1 MGGLRRNGGWLPTPA
16 FARRARLH
24 LAMAVALA
32 GVVPHGAAAFV
43 TFETGQVRPLALT
56 PDGQTLLALNTPD
69 ARLEIF
75 HVAGGDIT
83 PAGAVEVGLEPVAV
97 AARTSTEVWVTNH
110 LSDSVSIVDIGA
122 SPPHVVRTLLVGDEP
137 SDVVFAGPTDADGH
151 FTRAFITTARR
162 GQNLPDSI
170 PPNLTTPGTPRAL
183 VYVFDA
189 TNLGSSLGGTPETIV
204 QLFGDTP
211 RALAASPDGHTVYAA
226 IFKSGNETTTV
237 TEAAVCDGGAAAPPC
252 AVDGVQV
259 PGGLPNGQVPGGL
272 PAPNVNV
279 EDIVGPEVG
288 LIVKYDEASGLWKD
302 ELGRNWN
309 NAVRFSLPDLDVF
322 RIDALAE
329 PPQQTASFAHV
340 GTVLYN
346 MIVNPTDGAL
356 YVSNTE
362 ARNEIRFEG
371 PGTSASTVRGD
382 LHESRITVIA
392 DGQVSPRHLNKHITA
407 LPQGYR
413 TTPMPDGIKEA
424 SLATPLDMAVASDG
438 TLYLAAFGSS
448 AVGVFHSAE
457 VEADTFVPDAAHH
470 ITVSGGGPSGL
481 VLDEANHRLYVLTR
495 FDNAV
500 KVIDT
505 VAAQEL
511 FQHPLFNPEP
521 PDVVAGRPFLYDAQ
535 LTSSNGEAS
544 CASCHAFANFDSLAW
559 DLGNPDGVETQNFNL
574 RGPVA
579 QLPSPPFS
587 PLKGPMTTQTLRGLV
602 NQHSMHWRGD
612 RFGYRNGL
620 PDTRDSTLAFEAF
633 NVAFDS
639 LLGRDAGPLTDD
651 QMAAFTDF
659 ALQIEPPPNPVRAL
673 DNQLTTSQANGQT
686 LFQDRAVVTDTTVN
700 CSECHKLEAST
711 GHFGTFGQTTFDDEP
726 QQFKVPQLKNAY
738 EKVGMFGTPKTTF
751 FPILPANAQFQGDQI
766 RGFGFTH
773 DGSTA
778 TIFDF
783 FRDRIFKLTDEQ
795 RQDMEQ
801 FVLAFDTTFA
811 PIVGQQITLTG
822 ENAAVA
828 GPRIDLL
835 IARARTPF
843 VLINQPHAHECDLIA
858 KGVAGGLER
867 GYLFDPASAT
877 FQGDRVA
884 EPPLTDAQLRAL
896 ASADDQQLTYTCVP
910 PGEGVRLGID
920 RDGDGI
926 YDQDESD
933 ASTPAPTTTPTPT
946 VSPAPP
952 ATSTPTLVS
961 LTPTTTTNPTLTVR
975 STPPATSTVMPTLL
989 PGDADC
995 DGRLNLG
1002 DTAAMCSA
1010 AFNVPTAPP
1019 CGADCNGDGVVTAAD
1034 VTCLVKL
1041 LTASSQ

>member
-1 MGGLRRNGGWLPTPA
+1 M
-16 FARRARLH
+16 
-24 LAMAVALA
+24 
-32 GVVPHGAAAFV
+32 
-43 TFETGQVRPLALT
+43 
-56 PDGQTLLALNTPD
+56 
-69 ARLEIF
+69 
-75 HVAGGDIT
+75 
-83 PAGAVEVGLEPVAV
+83 
-97 AARTSTEVWVTNH
+97 
-110 LSDSVSIVDIGA
+110 
-122 SPPHVVRTLLVGDEP
+122 
-137 SDVVFAGPTDADGH
+137 
-151 FTRAFITTARR
+151 
-162 GQNLPDSI
+162 PDSI

-189 TNLGSSLGGTPETIV
+189 TNLGSDLGGTPETIV

-237 TEAAVCDGGAAAPPC
+237 TDGAVCDGGAAAAPC
-252 AVDGVQV
+252 ALDDVQV
-259 PGGLPNGQVPGGL
+259 PGGLPSGQVPGGL

-279 EDIVGPEVG
+279 ENIVGPETG
-288 LIVKYDEASGLWKD
+288 LIVKHDDASGLWKD
-302 ELGRNWN
+302 GLGRNWN

-322 RIDALAE
+322 RIDALAN

-346 MIVNPTDGAL
+346 MIVNPADGAL

-362 ARNEIRFEG
+362 ARNEVRFEG
-371 PGTSASTVRGD
+371 PGTAATTVRGD
-382 LHESRITVIA
+382 LHEARITVIA
-392 DGQVSPRHLNKHITA
+392 GGNVSPRHLNKHITA

-424 SLATPLDMAVASDG
+424 SLATPLEMTLASDG

-448 AVGVFHSAE
+448 AVGVFSSAE
-457 VEADTFVPDAAHH
+457 LEADTFVPDATHH
-470 ITVSGGGPSGL
+470 IKVSGGGPSGL
-481 VLDEANHRLYVLTR
+481 ALDEANHRLYVLTR

-559 DLGNPDGVETQNFNL
+559 DLGNPDAVETQNFNID
-574 RGPVA
+574 GPTA
-579 QLPSPPFS
+579 IDPSPPFH

-602 NQHSMHWRGD
+602 VQGPMHWRGD
-612 RFGYRNGL
+612 RTAATDPFGNSA
-620 PDTRDSTLAFEAF
+620 DTTLAFEAF

-639 LLGRDAGPLTDD
+639 LLGRDEGPLTDD
-651 QMAAFTDF
+651 QMAAFTAF
-659 ALQIEPPPNPVRAL
+659 ALQIAPPPNPVRGL
-673 DNQLTTSQANGQT
+673 DNQLTTSQANGQA
-686 LFQDRAVVTDTTVN
+686 LFVDRTKITDTVVN
-700 CSECHKLEAST
+700 CGGCHTLEAKT
-711 GHFGTFGQTTFDDEP
+711 GHFGTFGQQTFDDEP
-726 QQFKVPQLKNAY
+726 QEFKVPQLKNAY
-738 EKVGMFGTPKTTF
+738 EKVGMFGTPKTSLIQI
-751 FPILPANAQFQGDQI
+751 PPANAQFQGDQI

-783 FRDRIFKLTDEQ
+783 LQSRFFKLADDQ
-795 RQDMEQ
+795 RQDLEQ
-801 FVLAFDTTFA
+801 YVLAFDTTFA
-811 PIVGQQITLTG
+811 PIVGQQITLTKD
-822 ENAAVA
+822 NAAVA

-835 IARARTPF
+835 IARAETSF
-843 VLINQPHAHECDLIA
+843 VLVNQPHASECDLIA

-877 FQGDRVA
+877 FQSDRVA

-896 ASADDQQLTYTCVP
+896 ATADNQQVTYTCVP

-926 YDQDESD
+926 YDQDQLD
-933 ASTPAPTTTPTPT
+933 AATVTPTASPTPTVSPTPPATSTPTPT
-946 VSPAPP
+946 SSLTPATSPTLTVSPTPPATASPTLAVSPAPP
-952 ATSTPTLVS
+952 ATSTA
-961 LTPTTTTNPTLTVR
+961 TPTP
-975 STPPATSTVMPTLL
+975 L

-995 DGRLNLG
+995 NGMLDVG
-1002 DTAAMCSA
+1002 DIAAMCTA
-1010 AFNVPTAPP
+1010 AFNVPTTPP

-1034 VTCLVKL
+1034 LTCLAKFL
-1041 LTASSQ
+1041 AASFQ